1 MAELTIPLWEV
12 ALRLLLAVLCGAI
25 GFEREV
31 RDQPAG
37 FRTHILLGL
46 GAALFTLVSAY
57 GFEPFTRATL
67 GGGGL
72 QFDPTRIAAQI
83 VAGVGFLGA
92 GAIIRQGRDVRGLT
106 TAASLWAASAIGMAV
121 GAGYLFG
128 AAAAT
133 TLAMATLYALR
144 RFRSSIISPL
154 RLDSAGLELDMGTT
168 RRAPPTR
175 CGTRTPRHHHPQHRR
190 RDRPGTVPLQAADQ
204 DPSLHGHSRRT
215 RRALQHCRGASHRAH
230 WPQGLRVRHRT
241 RNNRRVIEPRWVQAN
256 PKEKAVKPRPPNLSC
271 SRKLSSRFGL
281 RLGLGL
287 F

>member
-12 ALRLLLAVLCGAI
+12 VLRLVLASLLCGAI
-25 GFEREV
+25 GFEREI

-57 GFEPFTRATL
+57 GFEPFTRAAM

-92 GAIIRQGRDVRGLT
+92 GSIIRQGRDVRGLT

-128 AAAAT
+128 AAAT
-133 TLAMATLYALR
+133 TFLAMATLYALR
-144 RFRSSIISPL
+144 RFRSSVISPL
-154 RLDSAGLELDMGTT
+154 RLDSAGLELDLISTEDGPANALRILERHDITIRNT
-168 RRAPPTR
+168 DAEIDQELARYRLQVRVHPSADVHAALAALSNLPEVRR
-175 CGTRTPRHHHPQHRR
+175 
-190 RDRPGTVPLQAADQ
+190 V
-204 DPSLHGHSRRT
+204 SLT
-215 RRALQHCRGASHRAH
+215 
-230 WPQGLRVRHRT
+230 GLRDY
-241 RNNRRVIEPRWVQAN
+241 E
-256 PKEKAVKPRPPNLSC
+256 
-271 SRKLSSRFGL
+271 
-281 RLGLGL
+281 
-287 F
+287 

>member
-1 MAELTIPLWEV
+1 MAGLTIPLWEV
-12 ALRLLLAVLCGAI
+12 VLRLVLASVLCGAI

-57 GFEPFTRATL
+57 GFEPFTRTAL
-67 GGGGL
+67 GSGGL

-83 VAGVGFLGA
+83 IAGVGFLGA
-92 GAIIRQGRDVRGLT
+92 GAIIRQGGDVRGLT

-133 TLAMATLYALR
+133 ALAMATLYALR

-154 RLDSAGLELDMGTT
+154 RLGSADLE
-168 RRAPPTR
+168 
-175 CGTRTPRHHHPQHRR
+175 
-190 RDRPGTVPLQAADQ
+190 
-204 DPSLHGHSRRT
+204 
-215 RRALQHCRGASHRAH
+215 
-230 WPQGLRVRHRT
+230 
-241 RNNRRVIEPRWVQAN
+241 
-256 PKEKAVKPRPPNLSC
+256 
-271 SRKLSSRFGL
+271 FGL
-281 RLGLGL
+281 KATEDGPTSALEVLGRHDISVRSMDAEIEGDHAHYRLQVRVQPSADVHAALAELSGIPEVERVSLTG
-287 F
+287 FRDYE